1 MIRPPALRNSRIC
14 STIAMSRMQ
23 SNPGQT
29 AASSETEAA
38 GTNGA
43 KVALVRVVHV
53 RRDYSLVTKC
63 NSNLNWQGS
72 P

>member
-1 MIRPPALRNSRIC
+1 
-14 STIAMSRMQ
+14 MQ